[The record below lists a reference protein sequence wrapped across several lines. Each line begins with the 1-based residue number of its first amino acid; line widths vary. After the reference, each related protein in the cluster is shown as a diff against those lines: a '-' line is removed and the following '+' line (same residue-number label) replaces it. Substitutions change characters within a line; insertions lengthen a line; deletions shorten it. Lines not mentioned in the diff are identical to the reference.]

1 LKKKDETGI
10 DPLEHA
16 HGVLNVEQEKDEY
29 QVWKEKGGY
38 AQELW
43 DEEHAKRMSVTEV
56 AKSRRNSQGTLREEL
71 EAMHKKNKQG
81 GFVSD
86 KTYN

>member
-1 LKKKDETGI
+1 
-10 DPLEHA
+10 
-16 HGVLNVEQEKDEY
+16 VLNVEQEKDEY

-38 AQELW
+38 AQELR
-43 DEEHAKRMSVTEV
+43 DEEHAKRLSVANEDV
-56 AKSRRNSQGTLREEL
+56 AKGRRNSQGTLREEM
-71 EAMHKKNKQG
+71 EAMHKKKQQG